1 MLPCLKFMGD
11 GKEHPMN
18 EVVENLAQEFRL
30 TDEERRSLY
39 PSGQQFTFA
48 GRVSWARTYLKKAGL
63 LESPKRGYI
72 KITDRGLNILSQ
84 NPQVIDNKFLMQ
96 FQEFIDFR
104 TVSKPEPTN
113 GGTISITKETDS
125 RNPEEVLQESFALL
139 KTTLAQEILE
149 NLMNCSPTF
158 FERLVVQLL
167 VKMGY
172 GGSIQDAGRAI
183 GQSGDEGIDGLIKED
198 RLGLDTVYIQAKRW
212 QAVVGRPEIQ
222 KFAGAL
228 QGHHAHKGVFITTS
242 YFSNEAEDFAKKIES
257 RIALIDGSKLADYM
271 IDFDLGVSKVST
283 YDVKRLDS
291 DYFIEE

>member
-1 MLPCLKFMGD
+1 MGD

-18 EVVENLAQEFRL
+18 EVVEHLASEFKL

-39 PSGQQFTFA
+39 PSGQQHTFN

-63 LESPKRGYI
+63 LESPKRSYI
-72 KITDRGLNILSQ
+72 KITDRGLEILKQ
-84 NPQVIDNKFLMQ
+84 NPQVVDNKFLMQ
-96 FQEFIDFR
+96 FQEFVVFR
-104 TVSKPEPTN
+104 TLSKPEPAIGDTGNIKEHHN
-113 GGTISITKETDS
+113 GGD
-125 RNPEEVLQESFALL
+125 PEEVLQASYTLL
-139 KTTLAQEILE
+139 KNTLAQDILE

-172 GGSIQDAGRAI
+172 GGSIQDAGKAI

-212 QAVVGRPEIQ
+212 ANVVSRPEIQ

-242 YFSNEAEDFAKKIES
+242 SFSKEAEDFAKKIES
-257 RIALIDGSKLADYM
+257 RIALIDGNKLAEYM
-271 IDFDLGVSKVST
+271 IDFDIGVSKVST
-283 YDVKRLDS
+283 YDVKRIDS
-291 DYFIEE
+291 DYFIED